1 MPQGDVFIAEA
12 CALQQYSHAIWV
24 KTFTTNAVNDPSHHM
39 SAESRPSE
47 PYINTCTHVCLLSC
61 VVGSWTLIKA
71 AEDSCQPSAV
81 VLIDVVPRDCYM
93 FWHIQ
98 YIDAQWHG
106 VVLEPDF
113 FATVIINMLTGFDC
127 GWHLHFLRQKKKKKE
142 RINDSLSP
150 DCLLFLKLSCMCAA
164 LVCLMCSDWSKSC
177 IKKVFPH
184 ISYQSSYLAQLLHVC
199 SYRTH
204 YWLSLLSS
212 PAGRSSRLINSLPR
226 KPDSEEALHCRWS
239 LQDAPS
245 ALIIITHSPANKQT
259 EHVFFVY
266 T

>member
-61 VVGSWTLIKA
+61 VGGSWTLIKA

-127 GWHLHFLRQKKKKKE
+127 GWHLHFLRQKKKKK
-142 RINDSLSP
+142 RKNKWQFKSRLP
-150 DCLLFLKLSCMCAA
+150 F
-164 LVCLMCSDWSKSC
+164 VSKT
-177 IKKVFPH
+177 
-184 ISYQSSYLAQLLHVC
+184 LLHVC
-199 SYRTH
+199 CSGVFNVQWLKQELYKKSFPTHFLAVQLFGTTAARLLLPYTLLIKSSVFSCRT
-204 YWLSLLSS
+204 
-212 PAGRSSRLINSLPR
+212 
-226 KPDSEEALHCRWS
+226 
-239 LQDAPS
+239 
-245 ALIIITHSPANKQT
+245 
-259 EHVFFVY
+259 FF
-266 T
+266 